1 MVEER
6 KQMKKLTEETVDVWC
21 DIEVVVD
28 ERVRA
33 GIRRVVEKLYRRQFT
48 GS

>member
-1 MVEER
+1 
-6 KQMKKLTEETVDVWC
+6 MKKLTEETVDVWC
-21 DIEVVVD
+21 DIEDKKKLVVVVD

-33 GIRRVVEKLYRRQFT
+33 GIRRVVEKLYRRRFT